1 MGSLAN
7 SETIETVIVGGGQAG
22 LSISHFL
29 QQEHREHLILEKS
42 SRPGNAWAEKRW
54 DSFTLVTPNW
64 SFRLP
69 GAEYQGDDPDGFMP
83 RDEVVR
89 QFEDYA
95 KSQNLPIH
103 FEEEVISISPD
114 GHNYTISTRDAIY
127 HSRNV
132 VIATGLFQQAK
143 VPVYSANLPEKVL
156 QISSDAY
163 RSPDALPPGAV
174 LVVGSGQSGSQIAEE
189 LNDAGREVYL
199 SVGSA
204 GRIPRRY
211 RGRDGFEWADIIGF
225 LDNTAEMLP
234 SPSAR
239 FGGNPHI
246 TGKNGGHTI
255 NLHQFCRDGIHLL
268 GHVSDILEGNIFF
281 KSDLKENL
289 AKVDKFEKEFL
300 DRIDSAI
307 LQQGLSDPQEEYPV
321 LVDGFDSPDINSLE
335 IKESGI
341 KSVVWACGF
350 SFDFGMVKLPAFDE
364 FGFPITQRGKTQ
376 FPGLYFLGM
385 PFIHNAKSGILLGVG
400 DDAAFIAKEILSN

>member
-1 MGSLAN
+1 MGSLAKN
-7 SETIETVIVGGGQAG
+7 QTVETVIIGGGQAG

-42 SRPGNAWAEKRW
+42 SRPGNAWTEKRW

-64 SFRLP
+64 AIRLP
-69 GAEYQGDDPDGFMP
+69 GAEYHGDEPDGFMP

-89 QFEDYA
+89 QIEDYV

-103 FEEEVISISPD
+103 YGVEARSITPTNNKYMIATTD
-114 GHNYTISTRDAIY
+114 GNYFAK
-127 HSRNV
+127 NV

-143 VPVYSANLPEKVL
+143 VPAYSANLPEKFY

-163 RSPDALPPGAV
+163 RRPDTLPPGAV

-225 LDNTAEMLP
+225 LDKTADMLP

-255 NLHQFCRDGIHLL
+255 NLHQFYCDGIHLL
-268 GHVSDILEGNIFF
+268 GHVSDILEGKVYFE
-281 KSDLKENL
+281 SDLKESL
-289 AKVDKFEKEFL
+289 AKADKFEKEFL
-300 DRIDSAI
+300 DLIDSAI

-321 LVDGFDSPDINSLE
+321 LIDGFSSPDINSLE

-341 KSVVWACGF
+341 KTVIWACGF
-350 SFDFGMVKLPAFDE
+350 RFNFGMVKLPVFDE

-376 FPGLYFLGM
+376 SPGLYFLGM
-385 PFIHNAKSGILLGVG
+385 PFLHNAKSGILLGVG
-400 DDAAFIAKEILSN
+400 EDAAFIAKEILSS